1 MARASAR
8 IARLDGTGWT
18 QYLGEVAEGGAKTMT
33 KASVPA
39 LSRSRG
45 MRMPVHSLEMRG
57 PIAAFNGR
65 IIVQP
70 DGG

>member
-1 MARASAR
+1 VLFVITSGR
-8 IARLDGTGWT
+8 
-18 QYLGEVAEGGAKTMT
+18 
-33 KASVPA
+33 PP
-39 LSRSRG
+39 RG

-57 PIAAFNGR
+57 PTAAFNGR